1 MKFLSI
7 ISALFLISLGVCRFG
22 KELNSNNPDYRELFT
37 RAIELVAV
45 AVIFANL

>member
-1 MKFLSI
+1 MKFLFI
-7 ISALFLISLGVCRFG
+7 ISALFLIFLVVCRFG

-45 AVIFANL
+45 AAIFANL